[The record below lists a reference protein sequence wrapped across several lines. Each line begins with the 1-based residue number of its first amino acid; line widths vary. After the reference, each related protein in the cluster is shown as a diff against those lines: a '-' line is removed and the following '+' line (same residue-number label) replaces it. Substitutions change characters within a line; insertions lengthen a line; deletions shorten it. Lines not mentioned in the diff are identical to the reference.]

1 MTIYVI
7 NPNSSQHVTD
17 GIDRAVDPMRAASPV
32 AIEARTLAEGPPG
45 IETQAHVDGVVAP
58 LLAHCAKLEDSA
70 SAFVVACYS
79 DPGLAALREQS
90 ARPVLGIAEA
100 SILTAMTMGQR
111 FGIISILSRSIPRHM
126 RYVGAMGVM
135 DRLAA
140 DMPLELG
147 VLDLAD
153 AGRTFDRLKTVGTR
167 LRDEAM
173 ADGPALPQTLSG
185 ATIVITGS
193 VPDFTRDEATAA
205 AISRGAKVAG
215 SVSKKTTALVA
226 GDSAGSKLDKARS
239 LGVPIIPADSF
250 AVLLEQGLDAVL
262 KG

>member
-90 ARPVLGIAEA
+90 ARPVLGIAET

-173 ADGPALPQTLSG
+173 ADVLILGCAGMTAFRTDLETYLGLPVVEPCQ
-185 ATIVITGS
+185 A
-193 VPDFTRDEATAA
+193 ATAM
-205 AISRGAKVAG
+205 AIGRVALQ
-215 SVSKKTTALVA
+215 KTRQDRA
-226 GDSAGSKLDKARS
+226 
-239 LGVPIIPADSF
+239 
-250 AVLLEQGLDAVL
+250 
-262 KG
+262 

>member
-17 GIDRAVDPMRAASPV
+17 GITRAVDPMRAMTPV

-45 IETQAHVDGVVAP
+45 IETQAHVDGVVTP
-58 LLAHCAKLEDSA
+58 LLAHCARLEDSA

-100 SILTAMTMGQR
+100 SILTAMTLGQR
-111 FGIISILSRSIPRHM
+111 FGIVSILSRSIPRHM

-147 VLDLAD
+147 VLDLQD
-153 AGRTFDRLKTVGTR
+153 KTRTFERLKTVGAQ
-167 LRDEAM
+167 LRDTAM
-173 ADGPALPQTLSG
+173 ADVIILGCAGMTAYRSDLEDHLGLPVVEPCQAAVAMAIGRVALQ
-185 ATIVITGS
+185 
-193 VPDFTRDEATAA
+193 
-205 AISRGAKVAG
+205 
-215 SVSKKTTALVA
+215 KTFK
-226 GDSAGSKLDKARS
+226 DRS
-239 LGVPIIPADSF
+239 
-250 AVLLEQGLDAVL
+250 
-262 KG
+262 

>member
-17 GIDRAVDPMRAASPV
+17 GIDLAVNPMRAMSSAK
-32 AIEARTLAEGPPG
+32 IEARTLTEGPPG
-45 IETQAHVDGVVAP
+45 IETQAHVDGVVGP
-58 LLAHCAKLEDSA
+58 LLAHCAALEQDA
-70 SAFVVACYS
+70 SAFVIACYS

-111 FGIISILSRSIPRHM
+111 FGILSILSRSIPRHM

-147 VLDLAD
+147 VLDLQD
-153 AGRTFDRLKTVGTR
+153 KTRTFERLRTVGTR
-167 LRDEAM
+167 LRDTAM
-173 ADGPALPQTLSG
+173 ADVVILGCAGMTAFRTDLEECLGIPVVEPCQAAVAMAIGRVALQKTLKDR
-185 ATIVITGS
+185 
-193 VPDFTRDEATAA
+193 P
-205 AISRGAKVAG
+205 
-215 SVSKKTTALVA
+215 
-226 GDSAGSKLDKARS
+226 
-239 LGVPIIPADSF
+239 
-250 AVLLEQGLDAVL
+250 
-262 KG
+262 